1 MRIDLQNRL
10 HETGDSTRAD
20 QPGTRTAAAAGRS
33 SLGEDRAE
41 LSADQVRV
49 LSLAKEVNRLPDIR
63 QEKVTALSLAIRQG
77 RYDVSPEQTAEKIL
91 AEMETRPAA

>member
-20 QPGTRTAAAAGRS
+20 QPGARAAATAGRS
-33 SLGEDRAE
+33 SHGEDRAE

-49 LSLAKEVNRLPDIR
+49 LSLAREVNRFPEVR

-77 RYDVSPEQTAEKIL
+77 QYDVSPEKTAEAML

>member
-10 HETGDSTRAD
+10 HETGDSVRAD
-20 QPGTRTAAAAGRS
+20 QPGVRSSATASHS

-49 LSLAKEVNRLPDIR
+49 LSLAKEVNRLPEIR

-77 RYDVSPEQTAEKIL
+77 QYDVSPEQTAAAML
-91 AEMETRPAA
+91 SEMETRPAA